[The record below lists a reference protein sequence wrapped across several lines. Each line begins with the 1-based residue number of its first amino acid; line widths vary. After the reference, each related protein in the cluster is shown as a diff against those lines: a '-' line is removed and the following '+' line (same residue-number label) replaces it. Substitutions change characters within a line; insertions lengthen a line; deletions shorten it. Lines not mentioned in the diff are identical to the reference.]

1 MTQLHVQQQDFNDL
15 PLLNLVTEAVSAN
28 FTGGDLING
37 KLGYNV
43 TSNELITVIST
54 AIAKILTS
62 QDLATGADLTAATV
76 GKLISADLIASSG
89 DAPVNLDQVLP
100 TLQKVVDEII
110 SRTDGDITLRG
121 GLVGNADLTSNS
133 TGNAYLDGSSSVLAG
148 DKFIITSSGSLT
160 VSDGTIAVTTG
171 DTITILN
178 DKADAS
184 ILVAD
189 VLYNN
194 AGVINAVEIAFD
206 NTGSNLTSTDAQ
218 GAIEEVNNKFVDS
231 FYAINAVA
239 FTAGQVQTITHNLN
253 SASVSCFVAVA
264 GSGVFQ
270 EVSINSANR
279 TANSFEIQIDVA
291 GTYDFVVRDLTQS

>member
-1 MTQLHVQQQDFNDL
+1 MAQSNKQQQDFNDL
-15 PLLNLVTEAVSAN
+15 PLLNIVTEAVSAN
-28 FTGGDLING
+28 FSGGDLING
-37 KLGYNV
+37 KLGYNS

-54 AIAKILTS
+54 SIAKILTS
-62 QDLATGADLTAATV
+62 QDIAAGTDLTAATV
-76 GKLISADLIASSG
+76 GKLVGADLIASSG
-89 DAPVNLDQVLP
+89 DTPANLDEVLP

-110 SRTDGDITLRG
+110 ARTDGDITLRG
-121 GLVGNADLTSNS
+121 GLVGTADLTGNA

-194 AGVINAVEIAFD
+194 AGVINAIEVAFD
-206 NTGSNLTSTDAQ
+206 NSGSNLVSVDA
-218 GAIEEVNNKFVDS
+218 GTAIVEVNEKFVAS
-231 FYAINAVA
+231 FYTANNVA
-239 FTAGQVQTITHNLN
+239 FTAGQVQTITHNLT
-253 SASVSCFVAVA
+253 SASVVCMAAVA
-264 GSGVFQ
+264 GSGVFN
-270 EVSINSANR
+270 EVTINAANR
-279 TANSFEIQIDVA
+279 TTNSFEIQIDVA
-291 GTYDFVVRDLTQS
+291 GTYDFVVRHLTQA

>member
-1 MTQLHVQQQDFNDL
+1 MSQSIIQQSDFNDI
-15 PLLNLVTEAVSAN
+15 PLLNIVTEVVSAN
-28 FTGGDLING
+28 FTGSDLING
-37 KLGYNV
+37 KLGYNS

-62 QDLATGADLTAATV
+62 QDIANGADLTAATV

-89 DAPVNLDQVLP
+89 DTPANLDEVLP
-100 TLQKVVDEII
+100 TLQKVIDEIV

-121 GLVGNADLTSNS
+121 GLVGNADLTGNS
-133 TGNAYLDGSSSVLAG
+133 TGNTYLDGGSSVLAG
-148 DKFIITSSGSLT
+148 DKFIITSYGNLT

-178 DKADAS
+178 TKADAS

-194 AGVINAVEIAFD
+194 AGVINAIEIAFD
-206 NTGSNLTSTDAQ
+206 NTNSNITSTDVEA
-218 GAIEEVNNKFVDS
+218 AIKEVNAKFDDA
-231 FYAINAVA
+231 YYTANTVA

-253 SASVSCFVAVA
+253 SSNVVCFAAVN
-264 GSGVFQ
+264 GSGVFK

-279 TANSFEIQIDVA
+279 TVNSFEIQIDVA
-291 GTYDFVVRDLTQS
+291 GTYDFVVRDLT